1 MRSEHQSNGD
11 EWDAFT
17 AARHMLVSMGRAG
30 VRKKLKKRSH
40 RIDRRRQRQGRRH
53 TESDE

>member
-17 AARHMLVSMGRAG
+17 AARHMLVSMRRAG

-40 RIDRRRQRQGRRH
+40 RIDRRRERQGRRH
-53 TESDE
+53 MESDE